1 MLQSNDSSKNQ
12 TWTVYAYQ
20 FRKGTSITKSCAKC
34 LFHKIIKCRNFSAT
48 IGCTG
53 TSTTNKNCESTTCAC
68 Y

>member
-12 TWTVYAYQ
+12 TWTVYTYQ
-20 FRKGTSITKSCAKC
+20 FRNSTSVTKSCAKC
-34 LFHKIIKCRNFSAT
+34 LFHQIVKCRNFSAT